1 MHLMNLQNGWKMK
14 LKIIKPK
21 IDKAKLY
28 RYAFNEACNMLVMHG
43 IYKSTISAEN
53 SILTKIKK
61 QWKQ

>member
-1 MHLMNLQNGWKMK
+1 MK

-28 RYAFNEACNMLVMHG
+28 RFAFNEACNILVRG
-43 IYKSTISAEN
+43 GYYKTTMSAEN

-61 QWKQ
+61 HGN